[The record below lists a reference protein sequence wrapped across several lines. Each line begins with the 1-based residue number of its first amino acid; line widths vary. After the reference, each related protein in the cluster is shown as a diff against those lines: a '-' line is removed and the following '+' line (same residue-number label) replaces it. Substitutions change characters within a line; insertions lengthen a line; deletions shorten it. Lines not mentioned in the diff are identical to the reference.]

1 MTENN
6 KNTIDSNKIYA
17 STNGFRKFMASASGV
32 IIGVVGIFAAF
43 FASLLVT
50 DAEGNISAIDKL
62 YSVSFWM
69 VWAVVFFIVLSVWVT
84 NYRATKKEAKND
96 DQFKASLK
104 HYSDKKNAIIENAD
118 LLPKFAQH
126 KNEEMRIFL
135 ERIVVE
141 SADLVYAKYKKGEYD
156 FKLLEKWQRKKLR
169 NLRKIKIRRLSG
181 YDLLQEHQFSKK
193 LTYSFLPQDENTAER
208 QGIAKTGVTRAIN
221 TFAFMFV
228 GGFVFA
234 MSGWV
239 AGLINAFGVLSAWI
253 GAMVSANQYVESIL
267 RQRIIGK
274 ADLLTE
280 FDEWV
285 KKQLTEVKEIP
296 EIPQGHMQE
305 ITKLI
310 ATN

>member
-1 MTENN
+1 MNN
-6 KNTIDSNKIYA
+6 RVYET
-17 STNGFRKFMASASGV
+17 TNGFRKFMASASGV
-32 IIGVVGIFAAF
+32 IIGVVGIIAAF

-50 DAEGNISAIDKL
+50 EADGNISAVDKL
-62 YSVSFWM
+62 YSLSFWM

-84 NYRATKKEAKND
+84 NYRSTKKEAKND
-96 DQFKASLK
+96 DQFKSSLK
-104 HYSDKKNAIIENAD
+104 HYSDKKTAVIEHAD
-118 LLPKFAQH
+118 LLPKFAQY
-126 KNEEMRIFL
+126 KNEEMQKFL
-135 ERIVVE
+135 ERIVIE
-141 SADLVYAKYKKGEYD
+141 SADLIYTKYMNGDYD
-156 FKLLEKWQRKKLR
+156 IKTLEKWQRKKLR
-169 NLRKIKIRRLSG
+169 NLRKIKIHRLSG

-193 LTYSFLPQDENTAER
+193 LTYSFLPQDEKTAER
-208 QGIAKTGVTRAIN
+208 QGIAKTGITRAIN

-285 KKQLTEVKEIP
+285 KKQLIEDTSPPQIKMSPAHEIK
-296 EIPQGHMQE
+296 Q
-305 ITKLI
+305 LI
-310 ATN
+310 STQQ

>member
-1 MTENN
+1 MTEHN
-6 KNTIDSNKIYA
+6 KNTIDSNKIYTT
-17 STNGFRKFMASASGV
+17 TNGFRKFMASASGV
-32 IIGVVGIFAAF
+32 IIGVVGIIAAF

-50 DAEGNISAIDKL
+50 DAEGNVSAVDKL
-62 YSVSFWM
+62 YSVSFWI
-69 VWAVVFFIVLSVWVT
+69 VWAVVFFIVLSVWTT

-104 HYSDKKNAIIENAD
+104 HYSDKKNAVIEHAD
-118 LLPKFAQH
+118 LLPKYAQH
-126 KNEEMRIFL
+126 KNEEMRLFL
-135 ERIVVE
+135 ERMVIE
-141 SADLVYAKYKKGEYD
+141 SADLVYVKYKNGEYD
-156 FKLLEKWQRKKLR
+156 LKSLEKWQRRRLR

-208 QGIAKTGVTRAIN
+208 QGIAKTGITRAIN

-234 MSGWV
+234 MSGWI

-253 GAMVSANQYVESIL
+253 GAMVSANQYVESVL

-296 EIPQGHMQE
+296 NIPHAHMHEIE
-305 ITKLI
+305 KLI

>member
-1 MTENN
+1 MV
-6 KNTIDSNKIYA
+6 
-17 STNGFRKFMASASGV
+17 SASGV
-32 IIGVVGIFAAF
+32 IIGLVGIIAAF
-43 FASLLVT
+43 FASLMVT
-50 DAEGNISAIDKL
+50 EANGNISAVDKL
-62 YSVSFWM
+62 TSASFWI
-69 VWAVVFFIVLSVWVT
+69 VWAVVFFIVLSVWTT

-96 DQFKASLK
+96 DSFKMALK
-104 HYSDKKNAIIENAD
+104 HYSEKKNAVIEHAD
-118 LLPKFAQH
+118 LLPQFAQY
-126 KNEEMRIFL
+126 KNKEMRHFL

-141 SADLVYAKYKKGEYD
+141 SADLVYAKYKNGEYD
-156 FKLLEKWQRKKLR
+156 LKSLSDWQRRRLK
-169 NLRKIKIRRLSG
+169 NLRKIKIRNLSG

-193 LTYSFLPQDENTAER
+193 LTYSFLPQDEKTAER
-208 QGIAKTGVTRAIN
+208 VGIAKTGITRAIN

-253 GAMVSANQYVESIL
+253 GAMVSANQYVESVL

-285 KKQLTEVKEIP
+285 KKQLVEEPKTSYIKTNPINEIS
-296 EIPQGHMQE
+296 Q
-305 ITKLI
+305 LI
-310 ATN
+310 STQQ